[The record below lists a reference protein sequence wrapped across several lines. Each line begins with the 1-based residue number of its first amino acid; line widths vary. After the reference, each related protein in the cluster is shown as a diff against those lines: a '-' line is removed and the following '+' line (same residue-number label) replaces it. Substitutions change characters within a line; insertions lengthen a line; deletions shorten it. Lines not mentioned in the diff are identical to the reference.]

1 MKTKTLITIMLLL
14 ICTAIFASEDASNAA
29 ERARKTQELNQ
40 LAERFKAE
48 TGFEGRINYGYERM
62 RLGSFEGNFSDIPFT
77 TEADTIAFRQAC
89 ERIVEKILPLSPA
102 NRMQLSMSRISKSV
116 RGYTTDYV
124 QQVGGYRVEGA
135 GFIMITYEEGR
146 KRFSIGDNTVELPEG
161 DVRVII
167 AREDAVEIYGKIVD
181 DELQRRYSNFVPD
194 FSIKYYNINKYKQDL
209 KPIYRLCWV
218 GGLSRRLV
226 IDVNTGEIYVNEA
239 SIIND
244 LTVNVKGSA
253 YPDHNLEESVYELTD
268 TKVVAKCDG
277 NPGVVFYTDSMGN
290 ANISGEEI
298 EDVRACLESI
308 FVTVYDGNT
317 EDSLATQ
324 ISKYLDDPLSP
335 TIMFNRQDYVGNPSN
350 QYYHA
355 NKFIDWASER
365 MFAYPIALPMIAVIT
380 GYHFPEGSRFFREQY
395 IVKVNELSGDYSSS
409 ICHELTHMLVH
420 MKLNNEFMNSVGT
433 DQQNEILYGGM
444 DEAFSTYFPCSYLG
458 DSVYQSTPQVS
469 TNISDLI
476 TVQSICDSTSVTE
489 DLYSNYICRYP
500 LASAWW
506 SLRSDPEYSPTAVDS
521 LLVAGLGIVRRDIED
536 NAAYRYKPRYFY
548 NILMNRVG
556 GGSTPFALSSKQE
569 SINKAYESRGFYFTP
584 KVESYS
590 EANRSRNVFSPGDQV
605 HAKITKAPQNTAFT
619 VYVIR
624 HGVFT
629 YLDGANVSSLAP
641 YYATDF
647 TPITGYSTDA
657 GGNWDGLV
665 WAIPAE
671 AGNVDGGYDIIVDFG
686 SPQAP
691 DNRIHFTYTAANVMD
706 GFDGLHKPGFR
717 VCDDRIDVLTLA
729 SELNA
734 SSLSR

>member
-1 MKTKTLITIMLLL
+1 MNTKALVTMMLLL
-14 ICTAIFASEDASNAA
+14 LCAMIFASEDAGDAA
-29 ERARKTQELNQ
+29 ELARKTQELNQ
-40 LAERFKAE
+40 LADRFRAE
-48 TGFEGRINYGYERM
+48 TGFTGDVGHSTRTM
-62 RLGSFEGNFSDIPFT
+62 RLHTYRGNFSDIPFI

-89 ERIVEKILPLSPA
+89 ERIVEKILPYSPA
-102 NRMQLSMSRISKSV
+102 NRSQLSKSRITKQWG
-116 RGYTTDYV
+116 GYTTDYY

-167 AREDAVEIYGKIVD
+167 TREDAVEIYGKIVD
-181 DELQRRYSNFVPD
+181 DELQRRYSNFMPD

-298 EDVRACLESI
+298 EDVRACLESS
-308 FVTVYDGNT
+308 FVTVYDGSI
-317 EDSLATQ
+317 EDTLATQ

-335 TIMFNRQDYVGNPSN
+335 TIIFDRQDYVGNPSN

-355 NKFIDWASER
+355 NKFIGWASER

-395 IVKVNELSGDYSSS
+395 IVKVNELSGDYSSP

-458 DSVYQSTPQVS
+458 DSVYQSMPQVS

-489 DLYSNYICRYP
+489 DLYSNYFCRYP

-506 SLRSDPEYSPTAVDS
+506 SLRSDPLFSPTAVDN
-521 LLVAGLGIVRRDIED
+521 LLIAGLKRVSEEIIPNES
-536 NAAYRYKPRYFY
+536 YRYKPRYFY
-548 NILMNRVG
+548 NILMDLVDDVSDPERKRQN
-556 GGSTPFALSSKQE
+556 A
-569 SINKAYESRGFYFTP
+569 INKAYESRGFHFTP

-590 EANRSRNVFSPGDQV
+590 EGNRSRNVFSPGDQV

-624 HGVFT
+624 HGDYT
-629 YLDGANVSSLAP
+629 YVDGANVSTLTP
-641 YYATDF
+641 HYDTNLF
-647 TPITGYSTDA
+647 TPITGNSTDA
-657 GGNWDGLV
+657 DGEWDGLI
-665 WAIPAE
+665 WTIPSE

-686 SPQAP
+686 SPDAP
-691 DNRIHFTYTAANVMD
+691 DNHIHFTYTAANVMD
-706 GFDGLHKPGFR
+706 GIDGFSKPGFT
-717 VCDDRIDVLTLA
+717 VLDDRIDVVVA
-729 SELNA
+729 SRH
-734 SSLSR
+734 SK